1 MLRSLALVGWSMV
14 VIFGVGVTPA
24 AEPRKPTRVEAT
36 DDSKAPAK
44 PAQSKPAEAKPA
56 EKPAVDKPAESKP
69 AGSHPEDGKPAAD
82 PHHGKPS
89 DAKTAVTE
97 KKPDPAKDEEYYEL
111 YKVFAETMFQV
122 EQNYVKDVDRR
133 KLMEAAIRG
142 VLGELDPYSNFI
154 SPDEIDRFKTSVE
167 SQFGGIGIQISME
180 DGQLRV
186 LSPIVGSPAYL
197 AGLEAGDAI
206 VEIDGKTTEGISL
219 DDAVRRLKGEPDTK
233 VSLTV
238 MHARDRRRQTVTIER
253 KIIEVETVLGDKR
266 NSDDQWDF
274 MLDSDKKIGYVRLTA
289 FSRNTASDL
298 ENALKELKK
307 RDVKGLVI
315 DLRFNPGGLLR
326 SAIDVADLFI
336 ADGRIVSTKG
346 RNTVERPVEAR
357 KSGTF
362 EGFEVAVLV
371 NRYSAS
377 ASEIVS
383 ACLQDHKRAVVVGE
397 RTWGKGSVQNV
408 IELEQG
414 QSALKLT
421 TAAYMRPSG
430 KNIHRF
436 PNAKET
442 DEWGVMPDK
451 GYEQKLN
458 DSEMSELVR
467 VRRQRDLLLESH
479 SPAVLRESKKDKT
492 DEGDSKNDET
502 KVDPK
507 KEASKPLRVP
517 PGAQSPSDPKTPA
530 EFVDRQL
537 KKAID
542 YLTAKQATEQA
553 KAEAPKGE

>member
-1 MLRSLALVGWSMV
+1 MLRSLALVGLSV
-14 VIFGVGVTPA
+14 LVFAGDGVGWKVLPA
-24 AEPRKPTRVEAT
+24 AEPRKPTQVEAT
-36 DDSKAPAK
+36 DDSKPAGKTTPAAK
-44 PAQSKPAEAKPA
+44 PSESKPAETKPVPAEKKPADSKPAETDPHHAKPA
-56 EKPAVDKPAESKP
+56 DTKS
-69 AGSHPEDGKPAAD
+69 
-82 PHHGKPS
+82 
-89 DAKTAVTE
+89 AVTE
-97 KKPDPAKDEEYYEL
+97 KKLDPAKDEEYYEL

-167 SQFGGIGIQISME
+167 SQFGGIGIQISL
-180 DGQLRV
+180 DGGELRV

-197 AGLEAGDAI
+197 AGMEAGDAI
-206 VEIDGKTTEGISL
+206 VEIDGKSTEGISL

-233 VSLTV
+233 VNLTV
-238 MHARDRRRQTVTIER
+238 VNSRDRRRRMLTIER
-253 KIIEVETVLGDKR
+253 KVIEVETVLGDKR
-266 NSDDQWDF
+266 KTDDQWDF
-274 MLDSDKKIGYVRLTA
+274 MLDPEKKIGYVRLTA
-289 FSRNTASDL
+289 FSRNTANDL

-307 RDVKGLVI
+307 QDVKGLVI
-315 DLRFNPGGLLR
+315 DLRFNPGGLLK

-346 RNTVERPVEAR
+346 RNTIERPVEAR

-383 ACLQDHKRAVVVGE
+383 ACLQDHKRAVVIGE

-408 IELEQG
+408 IELEKG
-414 QSALKLT
+414 NSALKLT
-421 TAAYMRPSG
+421 TAAYIRPSG

-436 PNAKET
+436 PNAKES

-451 GYEQKLN
+451 GYDLKLN
-458 DSEMSELVR
+458 DSELSELVR

-479 SPAVLRESKKDKT
+479 SPGIVR
-492 DEGDSKNDET
+492 DSKADNDSNT
-502 KVDPK
+502 DSGKIDPK
-507 KEASKPLRVP
+507 KEAAKPLRIP
-517 PGAQSPSDPKTPA
+517 PGAQSPSDPKTPS

-542 YLTAKQATEQA
+542 YLLSKQSTEQA
-553 KAEAPKGE
+553 KAETSKGE

>member
-1 MLRSLALVGWSMV
+1 MLRSLALVGLS
-14 VIFGVGVTPA
+14 VIVLAGDGFGVRVLRA
-24 AEPRKPTRVEAT
+24 AEPRKPTQVEAT
-36 DDSKAPAK
+36 DDSQKAPAAK
-44 PAQSKPAEAKPA
+44 PASESKPAEG
-56 EKPAVDKPAESKP
+56 KP
-69 AGSHPEDGKPAAD
+69 AGTD
-82 PHHGKPS
+82 PHQAKPDTKS
-89 DAKTAVTE
+89 AVSE

-167 SQFGGIGIQISME
+167 SQFGGIGIQISL
-180 DGQLRV
+180 DGGELRV

-197 AGLEAGDAI
+197 AGMEAGDAI
-206 VEIDGKTTEGISL
+206 VEIDGKSTEGITL
-219 DDAVRRLKGEPDTK
+219 DEAVRRLKGEPETK
-233 VSLTV
+233 VNLTV
-238 MHARDRRRQTVTIER
+238 VHSRDRRRETLTIER

-266 NSDDQWDF
+266 KTDDQWDF
-274 MLDSDKKIGYVRLTA
+274 MLDSEKKIGYVRLTA
-289 FSRNTASDL
+289 FSRNTAGDL
-298 ENALKELKK
+298 ENALKDLKK
-307 RDVKGLVI
+307 QGLKGLVI
-315 DLRFNPGGLLR
+315 DLRFNPGGLLK
-326 SAIDVADLFI
+326 SAIEVSDLFI

-346 RNTVERPVEAR
+346 RNTIERPVEAR

-383 ACLQDHKRAVVVGE
+383 ACLQDHKRAIVVGE

-408 IELEQG
+408 IEMEKG

-451 GYEQKLN
+451 GYELKLN
-458 DSEMSELVR
+458 DSELSDLVR

-479 SPAVLRESKKDKT
+479 SPGLFR
-492 DEGDSKNDET
+492 ET
-502 KVDPK
+502 KPSEADPKADDEKIDPK
-507 KEASKPLRVP
+507 KEAAKPLRVP
-517 PGAQSPSDPKTPA
+517 PGSRAPGAQSPSDPKTPS

-537 KKAID
+537 KKAVD
-542 YLTAKQATEQA
+542 YLLSKQSTEQA
-553 KAEAPKGE
+553 KAETSKGE

>member
-1 MLRSLALVGWSMV
+1 MLRSLALVGWSMF
-14 VIFGVGVTPA
+14 VIFGVGVAPA
-24 AEPRKPTRVEAT
+24 AEPRKPTKVEAS

-44 PAQSKPAEAKPA
+44 PEA
-56 EKPAVDKPAESKP
+56 KPAESKP
-69 AGSHPEDGKPAAD
+69 TEPNKSDPHKAD
-82 PHHGKPS
+82 PHGAKPA
-89 DAKTAVTE
+89 DAKTAVTD

-233 VSLTV
+233 VTLTV
-238 MHARDRRRQTVTIER
+238 VHARDRRRQTVNIER

-266 NSDDQWDF
+266 NSDDQWNW
-274 MLDSDKKIGYVRLTA
+274 MLDSEKKIGYIRLTA
-289 FSRNTASDL
+289 FSRNTAADL

-307 RDVKGLVI
+307 QDVKGLVI
-315 DLRFNPGGLLR
+315 DLRFNPGGLLK
-326 SAIDVADLFI
+326 SAIEVADLFI

-362 EGFEVAVLV
+362 EGFDVAVLV

-408 IELEQG
+408 IELERG

-436 PNAKET
+436 PNAKES

-451 GYEQKLN
+451 GFELKLN

-479 SPAVLRESKKDKT
+479 SPGVSRDAKSDEGITKSDTGKT
-492 DEGDSKNDET
+492 DTDAAKTDAAKT
-502 KVDPK
+502 DPK
-507 KEASKPLRVP
+507 REAAKPLRIP
-517 PGAQSPSDPKTPA
+517 PGAQSPSDPKSPA

-537 KKAID
+537 KKAVD
-542 YLTAKQATEQA
+542 YLLSKQATEQA
-553 KAEAPKGE
+553 KVDTSKGE